1 MDRRSAEEGDAL
13 IRAQGRGKGQGP
25 GQRLGMVTGRGPQ
38 SMMRR
43 EGDRVE
49 GRTKLWGLSWED

>member
-1 MDRRSAEEGDAL
+1 MDRRAAEEGDAL

-38 SMMRR
+38 SMMKA
-43 EGDRVE
+43 
-49 GRTKLWGLSWED
+49 GRG